1 MHDLISWD
9 VFKKIR
15 SFGSIRS
22 NWRLCWMLPTIFVRL
37 FLFSFCREW
46 FLLISVSWRS
56 ALLSHGW
63 NSSLE
68 YLEAETDDKW
78 RLLKNLNFL
87 LNYHKRIYFK
97 GPIGWNVHFTC
108 FSNIN
113 GHVFFSYSLQGHKR
127 PQIPLTSHCLFNLLR
142 ESSVKKRWEF

>member
-15 SFGSIRS
+15 SFGKIRKTWKALL
-22 NWRLCWMLPTIFVRL
+22 NVANNICV

-78 RLLKNLNFL
+78 RLLKNLNIL

-108 FSNIN
+108 FSN
-113 GHVFFSYSLQGHKR
+113 VFFSYSLQGHKR

-142 ESSVKKRWEF
+142 ESNVKKRWEF